1 MTCIGTWSEL
11 EASTASEAAE
21 KAVADPEIG
30 LLHEDDTATA
40 STNQSAIAQAQ
51 AKYPRIL
58 ALRDQK
64 GSGECLEYRKIENS
78 LQVSLLPRCRRNGFS
93 LKQNF
98 DLKGS
103 CQEAL
108 RDKHA
113 LALGITNSSHFIILI
128 TMTVTVMIWNL
139 LNV

>member
-1 MTCIGTWSEL
+1 MTCIGTWSEA
-11 EASTASEAAE
+11 EAEAK
-21 KAVADPEIG
+21 KAVEEGPEIG
-30 LLHEDDTATA
+30 LLHEDDT
-40 STNQSAIAQAQ
+40 TNQSAIAQE

>member
-1 MTCIGTWSEL
+1 M
-11 EASTASEAAE
+11 ASTASEAAE

-78 LQVSLLPRCRRNGFS
+78 LQVHVRMFIIVEYLG
-93 LKQNF
+93 
-98 DLKGS
+98 
-103 CQEAL
+103 
-108 RDKHA
+108 
-113 LALGITNSSHFIILI
+113 LALILSSRPSRPKACRPLF
-128 TMTVTVMIWNL
+128 VTHSLARKASVL
-139 LNV
+139 G

>member
-11 EASTASEAAE
+11 EATVASEAE

-40 STNQSAIAQAQ
+40 STNQSAIAQE

-78 LQVSLLPRCRRNGFS
+78 LQVSLLPRCRRKEVQ
-93 LKQNF
+93 KQNF
-98 DLKGS
+98 GLKGS

-113 LALGITNSSHFIILI
+113 LASGLKISSYSFIILI
-128 TMTVTVMIWNL
+128 TMTVTVMWKL
-139 LNV
+139 